1 MSGESATEKGHPH
14 RLSAERCG
22 NTGGG
27 WGQGRT
33 CLDTIPCKKGWPM
46 KGLQCKWPMVMPKGL
61 GGETENDE
69 KG

>member
-1 MSGESATEKGHPH
+1 
-14 RLSAERCG
+14 
-22 NTGGG
+22 
-27 WGQGRT
+27 
-33 CLDTIPCKKGWPM
+33 M